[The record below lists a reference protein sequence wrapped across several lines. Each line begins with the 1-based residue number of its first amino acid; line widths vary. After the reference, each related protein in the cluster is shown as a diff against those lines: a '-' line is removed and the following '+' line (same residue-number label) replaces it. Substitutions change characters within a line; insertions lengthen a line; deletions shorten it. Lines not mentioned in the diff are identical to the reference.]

1 LSEPKL
7 VSPLL
12 DGFVMGNAMNEHEG
26 IHCYP
31 AIKENSDEKYIVKV
45 ISIPA
50 SQVQMDALLLTGAY
64 RDPADAMDY
73 FKSVADGIVKEVEIL
88 QQLSKLDGFLSYEG
102 YQVVP
107 KEDGRLGSQ
116 IYLLGSYKRSLERH
130 IRRSTMTH
138 LEAVNLGLDLCQAL
152 AICRRAGYLY
162 VDLKPSNIFISR
174 NKEYRIGDIGFVE
187 LESLKYTSHP
197 GKYFSSYSAP
207 EGKDAMNTINT
218 TADTYSVGMVLYQ
231 VFNDGQL
238 PAPSKDPSKPLLP
251 PVNADYEISAI
262 IMKAIAPDPKDRW
275 ASPMEM
281 GQSLVGYMQRNSV
294 NNTPLTPKTDLVTD
308 PEAPTLVREAA
319 GQTKVLPSI
328 RNITSTTPVS
338 ENIAKPI
345 TETEEDAET
354 TVTEET
360 ESAVIQHEPESPVV
374 HPEPVIPHPT
384 DPEPEEE
391 PIQNR
396 EDAIA
401 AEISS
406 LFTSDENTLEPES
419 YAVDIPS
426 PVVETTSEDLIFD
439 DDDGFSL
446 EGILDDDMITDE
458 DLLDEDFIEDV
469 PELYEEPRKRNPILK
484 KILITIVVLL
494 VLTALA
500 LGGFW
505 YYQTMYLQEIND
517 IEIVSTLDQVTV
529 NLDTQIDNQLLNVT
543 CTDTYG
549 NSLTQPVT
557 NGQATFASLLPN
569 SQYKIQVEISGF
581 HKLTGK
587 TTDVFNTA
595 AQTNIV
601 SLTAIAGPEDG
612 SVLLNMVIDGTD
624 PESWDMVY
632 GIKGG
637 EMQPHSFTGHSV
649 TIKGLALGQ
658 TYVFT
663 MQNPEGVVLTGETS
677 VEFTS
682 TELIMAENLTIVSCS
697 GGNLTARWDVP
708 EGVQIDSWTVRC
720 YNDADYEQ
728 VQENIIGTEATFTD
742 VDTTRA
748 YTVEVTASGMTQPI
762 RTNITTNPIT
772 VTAFTCSEE
781 DGKLNVSWRHEGKEP
796 VGGWLL
802 MYRLDNAEKANVVK
816 CNSAST
822 TITPLIPNATYHFE
836 IQAADSTSIFS
847 NFQEFTTS
855 QPEMFE
861 FEGISGEKI
870 EPHLLK
876 TPTEQDWSYESISN
890 SDFTDSFTSG
900 DSISVVLHGTVGF
913 YIPEADINALY
924 VIRDGEGN
932 VRSDLVTEETLNWK
946 DLWFDGD
953 PRYGELDLPVAPTE
967 AGSYSV
973 DIYFNGLVLTSASFT
988 VE

>member
-1 LSEPKL
+1 LSELKL
-7 VSPLL
+7 ISPLL
-12 DGFVMGNAMNEHEG
+12 DGFVMGAPISSHHGIRCCPAM
-26 IHCYP
+26 
-31 AIKENSDEKYIVKV
+31 KQDSDNKYIVKI
-45 ISIPA
+45 ISIPS
-50 SQVQMDALLLTGAY
+50 SQAQLDALLLTGAY

-500 LGGFW
+500 LGGFCGGG
-505 YYQTMYLQEIND
+505 LG
-517 IEIVSTLDQVTV
+517 VS
-529 NLDTQIDNQLLNVT
+529 
-543 CTDTYG
+543 
-549 NSLTQPVT
+549 
-557 NGQATFASLLPN
+557 
-569 SQYKIQVEISGF
+569 
-581 HKLTGK
+581 
-587 TTDVFNTA
+587 
-595 AQTNIV
+595 
-601 SLTAIAGPEDG
+601 
-612 SVLLNMVIDGTD
+612 
-624 PESWDMVY
+624 
-632 GIKGG
+632 
-637 EMQPHSFTGHSV
+637 
-649 TIKGLALGQ
+649 
-658 TYVFT
+658 
-663 MQNPEGVVLTGETS
+663 
-677 VEFTS
+677 
-682 TELIMAENLTIVSCS
+682 
-697 GGNLTARWDVP
+697 
-708 EGVQIDSWTVRC
+708 
-720 YNDADYEQ
+720 
-728 VQENIIGTEATFTD
+728 
-742 VDTTRA
+742 
-748 YTVEVTASGMTQPI
+748 
-762 RTNITTNPIT
+762 
-772 VTAFTCSEE
+772 
-781 DGKLNVSWRHEGKEP
+781 
-796 VGGWLL
+796 
-802 MYRLDNAEKANVVK
+802 
-816 CNSAST
+816 
-822 TITPLIPNATYHFE
+822 
-836 IQAADSTSIFS
+836 
-847 NFQEFTTS
+847 
-855 QPEMFE
+855 
-861 FEGISGEKI
+861 
-870 EPHLLK
+870 
-876 TPTEQDWSYESISN
+876 
-890 SDFTDSFTSG
+890 
-900 DSISVVLHGTVGF
+900 
-913 YIPEADINALY
+913 
-924 VIRDGEGN
+924 
-932 VRSDLVTEETLNWK
+932 
-946 DLWFDGD
+946 
-953 PRYGELDLPVAPTE
+953 
-967 AGSYSV
+967 
-973 DIYFNGLVLTSASFT
+973 
-988 VE
+988 